1 MPHLQRKDS
10 KVERKARKYTRVYLS
25 RRALGQYS
33 QRPWVGF
40 PVQTDRP
47 GRQIDKG
54 EGKEEEEGKEDF
66 QLTIFKGLLKKSKQ
80 ENLAPEE

>member
-1 MPHLQRKDS
+1 M
-10 KVERKARKYTRVYLS
+10 ERKARKYNTRVYLS

-33 QRPWVGF
+33 QRPWIAF

-47 GRQIDKG
+47 GRQTTG
-54 EGKEEEEGKEDF
+54 REGKGEEEGKEDF

-80 ENLAPEE
+80 ENLAPEEEEE